1 MSIFSEKEQQLIVE
15 AVESAERYT
24 SGEIRVCVEK
34 TCSEPV
40 LDRAA
45 NYFHK
50 LGMNKTAQRNGVLIY
65 ISTQDH
71 QFAIIGD
78 AGINK
83 QVPKDFWDSTKE
95 AMLSHFKNGD
105 MAGGICAGIK
115 LAGEQLQ
122 TFFPYLDGDV
132 NELPNEISFMDGK

>member
-1 MSIFSEKEQQLIVE
+1 MGIFSEQEQQLISE
-15 AVESAERYT
+15 AVESAERFT
-24 SGEIRVCVEK
+24 SGEIRVCIEK

-45 NYFHK
+45 NYFKQLDMHK
-50 LGMNKTAQRNGVLIY
+50 TVKRNGVLIY
-65 ISTQDH
+65 VSTEDH

-78 AGINK
+78 EGINK
-83 QVPKDFWDSTKE
+83 LVQHDFWNSTKE
-95 AMLSHFKNGD
+95 AMLASFKNGD
-105 MAGGICAGIK
+105 LTGGIIAGVK

-132 NELPNEISFMDGK
+132 NELPNDISFMDGK